1 MSCYYLKIG
10 TNLMTKSVL
19 RGRIRS
25 KSLLVGSGEVHSSMT
40 PIRKL
45 IFLLSDIITIS
56 FSLIAAIWLKFDK
69 LDLQHIQYLL
79 FIVPIMIPAGL
90 IAFWSAGLYNRTLRF
105 TSLPD
110 MVAVFTAV
118 TGYSMVKMLS
128 IYFLESFPSLSAVFI
143 IDWMIS
149 LILVGASRIAP
160 RVLLNFAEATPLR
173 NWLYQKSK
181 ERTKRII
188 IVGAGQAGE
197 SVLREIKRNINLP
210 IEVVGLIDDDP
221 KKCDQIIHGVKV
233 IGTSEKM
240 AQLAEQY
247 HVDEI
252 IIAIPSASGSELRR
266 IVKLCQNTR
275 VRFKTLPGLQDLI
288 GGKLVS
294 LQLRDIAIEDLLR
307 RPTSEIN
314 LAEIAAYV
322 TGKTVLV
329 TGAGGSIG
337 SEICRQILPFQ
348 PEKLLMLGH
357 GENSIFKAH
366 QELLR
371 DPSLGNTVLIP
382 IIADIQ
388 DREKIGHLFNSLRP
402 EIVFHAAAHKHVPLM
417 ELNPEEAVK
426 NNVLGTRNLVDA
438 SHNAKVERFVMISTD
453 KAVNPTSVMGASKRV
468 AEKIL
473 KCYARRSQ
481 TRFVAVRFGNVLGS
495 RGSVIPMFKQQIEA
509 GGPVTITHP
518 KMIRYFMTIPE
529 ASKLVIQAGAY
540 GKGGE
545 VFILDMGEPVRIQDL
560 AEDLIRL
567 AGLEVGR
574 DIEIKYTGIRPG
586 EKLFEE
592 LLTASEGI
600 TATRNSKI
608 FIAKAEEVDEEALQA
623 QVEKL
628 EMAAKLGRPRQI
640 IRAFQEIVPSFAPNR
655 DMIHND
661 KMHRDDRSKQNEK
674 PKLRVIG

>member
-1 MSCYYLKIG
+1 
-10 TNLMTKSVL
+10 
-19 RGRIRS
+19 
-25 KSLLVGSGEVHSSMT
+25 MT

-45 IFLLSDIITIS
+45 IFILADIIIIA

-69 LDLQHIQYLL
+69 LELQHIQYLL
-79 FIVPIMIPAGL
+79 FIIPVLIPVGL
-90 IAFWSAGLYNRTLRF
+90 IAFWSVGLYNRTLRF

-118 TGYSMVKMLS
+118 TGYSMLKLSS

-143 IDWMIS
+143 IDWMICLL
-149 LILVGASRIAP
+149 LIGTSRIAP
-160 RVLLNFAEATPLR
+160 RVCLNLVELSPLR
-173 NWLYQKSK
+173 GWLSNKGL
-181 ERTKRII
+181 TKNKRVM
-188 IVGAGQAGE
+188 IVGAGQGGE
-197 SVLREIKRNINLP
+197 SILREIKRNINLP
-210 IEVVGLIDDDP
+210 IDVVGLIDDNP
-221 KKCDQIIHGVKV
+221 QKAGQIIHGVKV
-233 IGTSEKM
+233 VGNTE
-240 AQLAEQY
+240 QLAEMAEKCQA
-247 HVDEI
+247 DEV

-266 IVKLCQNTR
+266 IVKLCQSSR
-275 VRFKTLPGLQDLI
+275 VRFKTLPGLQDII

-307 RPTSEIN
+307 RSPSEIN

-322 TGKTVLV
+322 TGKTVMV

-348 PEKLLMLGH
+348 PTKLLLLGH
-357 GENSIFKAH
+357 GENSIFTTH

-371 DPSLGNTVLIP
+371 SPNLGNTCLIP
-382 IIADIQ
+382 IITDIQ
-388 DREKIGHLFNSLRP
+388 DRDKINALFNAHRP

-473 KCYARRSQ
+473 KCYARRSS

-495 RGSVIPMFKQQIEA
+495 RGSVIPMFKEQIEK
-509 GGPVTITHP
+509 GGPITITHP

-545 VFILDMGEPVRIQDL
+545 VFILDMGEPVRIVDL

-574 DIEIKYTGIRPG
+574 DIEIKFTGIRPG
-586 EKLFEE
+586 EKLYEE

-608 FIAKAEEVDEEALQA
+608 FVARPEDINEEELQA
-623 QVEKL
+623 MVEKL
-628 EMAAKLGRPRQI
+628 EAAARMGKPRNI
-640 IRAFQEIVPSFAPNR
+640 IKCFQDIVPSFAPNR
-655 DMIHND
+655 DMIHNE
-661 KMHRDDRSKQNEK
+661 KPRDSQSRVDEK
-674 PKLRVIG
+674 PKLRVVG

>member
-1 MSCYYLKIG
+1 
-10 TNLMTKSVL
+10 
-19 RGRIRS
+19 
-25 KSLLVGSGEVHSSMT
+25 MT

-45 IFLLSDIITIS
+45 IFILADTICIS

-69 LDLQHIQYLL
+69 LEPQHIHYLL
-79 FIVPIMIPAGL
+79 FIIPMLVPIGL
-90 IAFWSAGLYNRTLRF
+90 VCFWALGLYNRTLRF
-105 TSLPD
+105 TSLSD

-118 TGYSMVKMLS
+118 TGYSILKFCS
-128 IYFLESFPSLSAVFI
+128 IFFMEAFPSLSAVFV
-143 IDWMIS
+143 IDWMLN
-149 LILVGASRIAP
+149 LILIGTLRIAP
-160 RVLLNFAEATPLR
+160 RVLLNVVEMSPFR
-173 NWLYQKSK
+173 CWLFNRTN
-181 ERTKRII
+181 ERAKRVL
-188 IVGAGQAGE
+188 IVGAGQGGE
-197 SVLREIKRNINLP
+197 SILREIKRNINLP
-210 IEVVGLIDDDP
+210 IDVVGLIDDDP
-221 KKCDQIIHGVKV
+221 KKKDQIIHGVKV
-233 IGTSEKM
+233 IGSTEH
-240 AQLAEQY
+240 LAEIAGKFMA
-247 HVDEI
+247 DEI
-252 IIAIPSASGSELRR
+252 IIAIPSASGAELRR
-266 IVKLCQNTR
+266 IVKLCQNTN
-275 VRFKTLPGLQDLI
+275 VRFKTLPGLQDII

-307 RPTSEIN
+307 RPPSEIN

-322 TGKTVLV
+322 TNKTVLV

-348 PEKLLMLGH
+348 PEKLLLLGH
-357 GENSIFKAH
+357 GENSIFKTH

-371 DPSLGNTVLIP
+371 SAKLGNTVLIP
-382 IIADIQ
+382 IITDIQ
-388 DREKIGHLFNSLRP
+388 DREKIGHLFQAHRP

-438 SHNAKVERFVMISTD
+438 AHNAGVERFVMISTD

-468 AEKIL
+468 SEMIL
-473 KCYARRSQ
+473 KCYARRSP

-495 RGSVIPMFKQQIEA
+495 RGSVIPMFKEQIER
-509 GGPVTITHP
+509 GGPITITHP

-545 VFILDMGEPVRIQDL
+545 VFILDMGEPVRIVDL

-574 DIEIKYTGIRPG
+574 DIEIKFTGIRPG
-586 EKLFEE
+586 EKLYEE

-608 FIAKAEEVDEEALQA
+608 FIAKPEEVDEQTLMAM
-623 QVEKL
+623 VEKL
-628 EMAAKLGRPRQI
+628 EMAARVGKPRNI
-640 IRAFQEIVPSFAPNR
+640 IRGFQEIVPSFAPNR
-655 DMIHND
+655 DMIHNE
-661 KMHRDDRSKQNEK
+661 KPRHETQKKAEGK
-674 PKLRVIG
+674 PKLRVVG